1 MEGLEAICG
10 QSVIPPE
17 MDNYAEDLDQ
27 RENLSNFRYA
37 CLDIR
42 NLLGEEEFKEL
53 YMVQIPYI
61 KRESP
66 YLQRR
71 FLIEMQEKISEI
83 YDWEFPYEWT
93 LVDTIYQQEQLY
105 EFIEFL
111 EFDNYRFLSY
121 VWRFL
126 LDESIKLMKL
136 NIEDFCKTNTMKII
150 KETEEQL
157 ETHSQNRLI
166 TIFLRTYYKEKY
178 IEWFTTMSQR
188 YKVEIISENYE
199 Y

>member
-10 QSVIPPE
+10 QSIIPPE
-17 MDNYAEDLDQ
+17 MDNYTEELDQ
-27 RENLSNFRYA
+27 REDLSNFRYA

-53 YMVQIPYI
+53 YMVQIPYV
-61 KRESP
+61 KKESP

-83 YDWEFPYEWT
+83 YDWEFPDEWA

-178 IEWFTTMSQR
+178 IEWFITMSQR

>member
-1 MEGLEAICG
+1 MEGLEAVCG
-10 QSVIPPE
+10 QSIIPPE
-17 MDNYAEDLDQ
+17 MDNYAEELDQ
-27 RENLSNFRYA
+27 REDLSNFRYA

-53 YMVQIPYI
+53 YMVQIPYV

-83 YDWEFPYEWT
+83 YDWEFPDEWA

-111 EFDNYRFLSY
+111 EFENYRFLSY

-136 NIEDFCKTNTMKII
+136 NIENFCKTNTMKII

>member
-1 MEGLEAICG
+1 M
-10 QSVIPPE
+10 
-17 MDNYAEDLDQ
+17 
-27 RENLSNFRYA
+27 
-37 CLDIR
+37 
-42 NLLGEEEFKEL
+42 
-53 YMVQIPYI
+53 
-61 KRESP
+61 
-66 YLQRR
+66 
-71 FLIEMQEKISEI
+71 
-83 YDWEFPYEWT
+83 
-93 LVDTIYQQEQLY
+93 VDTVYQQEQLY

-136 NIEDFCKTNTMKII
+136 DIEGFCKTNTMKII